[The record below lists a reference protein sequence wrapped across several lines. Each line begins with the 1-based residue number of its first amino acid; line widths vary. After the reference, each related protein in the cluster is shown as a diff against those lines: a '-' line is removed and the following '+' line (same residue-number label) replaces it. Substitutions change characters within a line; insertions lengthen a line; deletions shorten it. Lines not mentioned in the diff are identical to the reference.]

1 MIGKVRS
8 PAARVVVVVAV
19 AAAVCWASSSP
30 LFLSFL
36 VSPAP
41 APLGARG
48 SIKKTDLVV
57 VVVGDRA
64 PPVAVVVVVVGH
76 AAAAVVVVVGHAAA
90 AAPVVVVVGHAAAAP
105 VVVVVRRAAAAVVVD
120 DGAAAGV
127 GRRDRAA
134 AVVVGDR
141 PAARVGVVVDDRGL
155 LGAAELL
162 VLSGV
167 ALVAVDR
174 VFVVR
179 LARAALGLVVVPAL
193 VRGRGRRGE
202 EVPAEGRGDA
212 LSC

>member
-64 PPVAVVVVVVGH
+64 PPVAV
-76 AAAAVVVVVGHAAA
+76 
-90 AAPVVVVVGHAAAAP
+90 VVVVVGHAAAAP